1 MRGLAR
7 TVNATNVKSAELQ
20 GDVQLPAVQAEL
32 GKCELAGA
40 GLIDRQQV
48 SLVYDVTE
56 NRFVVWGNEVESR
69 TLAHPVAGLDKPQA
83 VLSFMGLPFGEY
95 GVVRTA
101 LGVE

>member
-1 MRGLAR
+1 MDRNLLVA
-7 TVNATNVKSAELQ
+7 
-20 GDVQLPAVQAEL
+20 QAEFGHCDL
-32 GKCELAGA
+32 VVT

-69 TLAHPVAGLDKPQA
+69 TLAQPVAGLDKPQA